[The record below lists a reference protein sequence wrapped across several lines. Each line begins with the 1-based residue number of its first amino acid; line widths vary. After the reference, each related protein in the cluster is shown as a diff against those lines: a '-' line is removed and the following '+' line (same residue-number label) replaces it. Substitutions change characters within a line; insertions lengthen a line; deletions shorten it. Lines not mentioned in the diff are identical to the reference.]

1 MEDITSLIERETDL
15 KEQLKELRKD
25 LNERLEQTQVY
36 KSYSE
41 QLTLDE
47 RFSKKVIKSHSLKL
61 AYETF
66 KPKED
71 HEES

>member
-1 MEDITSLIERETDL
+1 MEDITSLIERESDL
-15 KEQLKELRKD
+15 KAQLKDLRKD
-25 LNERLEQTQVY
+25 LNEMLEKTAVY

-47 RFSKKVIKSHSLKL
+47 RFSKKVVKSHSLKL

-66 KPKED
+66 KPKDDDAE
-71 HEES
+71 

>member
-1 MEDITSLIERETDL
+1 MEDITSLSERESDL
-15 KEQLKELRKD
+15 KAQLKDLRKD
-25 LNERLEQTQVY
+25 LNEMLEKTAVY

-47 RFSKKVIKSHSLKL
+47 RFSKKVVKSHSLKL

-66 KPKED
+66 KPKEEQD
-71 HEES
+71 ES